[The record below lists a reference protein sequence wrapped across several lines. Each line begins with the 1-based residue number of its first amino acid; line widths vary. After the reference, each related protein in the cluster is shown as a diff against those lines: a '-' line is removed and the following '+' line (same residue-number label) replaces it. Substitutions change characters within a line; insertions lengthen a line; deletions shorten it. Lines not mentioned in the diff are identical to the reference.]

1 MQTVIA
7 FDTHSLVKRLKSVG
21 FTEEQ
26 SEVFAE
32 EQARIID
39 ERLATKQDIV
49 ALQRDMKA
57 LEINL
62 KRDMK
67 ELEYR
72 MIIKLGTLIVVA
84 VGAVAALVKLL

>member
-39 ERLATKQDIV
+39 ERWPPSRISSLCSAT
-49 ALQRDMKA
+49 
-57 LEINL
+57 
-62 KRDMK
+62 
-67 ELEYR
+67 
-72 MIIKLGTLIVVA
+72 
-84 VGAVAALVKLL
+84 